1 MILTRKFRIKDAST
15 GKHLDRH
22 AMSCNR
28 VWNFCVATQREAERR
43 YQAGK
48 RVAWPSSYDL
58 MKLCAGSTGLLD
70 LHSDTVQIICTQFA
84 RSRDTHRK
92 CPGFRASFGSRR
104 ALGWIPFI
112 PRSAKFK
119 RDTAT
124 YLKRKYRFWRS
135 RDFGGDYRS
144 GAFVQDARGRWYVT
158 VQCEVEPQNCLGPGE
173 VGIDLGLKALATCSD
188 GTEIPINKVYRRY
201 EVDLAHAQRAGNK
214 KRTRAIHAK
223 IANARRHYLHVVSTK
238 LTSENGFIAVGDVSA
253 SAIAK
258 TGMGKSVHDAGWS
271 ALRHMLQY
279 KLARRQAAYVEVDER
294 YTSQTCSVCRSLS
307 GPRGLEGLGVRQWSC
322 TECGTHH
329 QRDVN
334 SARLILMSGRSVALQ
349 QPEIPTDS
357 WEDAKGRTSEGFQ
370 SGRRSAGHN

>member
-15 GKHLDRH
+15 GRHLDRH
-22 AMSCNR
+22 ATSCNR

-48 RVAWPSSYDL
+48 RVAWPTGYDL

-70 LHSDTVQIICTQFA
+70 LHSDTVQIICMQFA

-112 PRSAKFK
+112 PRSTKFN

-135 RDFGGDYRS
+135 QDFGGDYRS

-158 VQCEVEPQNCLGPGE
+158 VQCEVEPQNCPGPGE

-201 EVDLAHAQRAGNK
+201 EDDLARAQRAGNK

-223 IANARRHYLHVVSTK
+223 IANARRHYLHVVSAK
-238 LTSENGFIAVGDVSA
+238 LTSENGFVAVGDVSA

-271 ALRHMLQY
+271 AFRRMLRY

-294 YTSQTCSVCRSLS
+294 YTSQTCSVCGSLR

-349 QPEIPTDS
+349 QPEIPTYYGKTLK
-357 WEDAKGRTSEGFQ
+357 EKPQQAFNLAA
-370 SGRRSAGHN
+370 GRRTR